1 MAEKNLIPTKS
12 NELKLAINVSKP
24 LLPTL
29 KVRSSISLITPIDVH
44 VLHNLSEEEKK
55 TELDKKDELDAVH
68 QKAKLPLP

>member
-1 MAEKNLIPTKS
+1 MVEKNLIPTKS

-24 LLPTL
+24 LPTL